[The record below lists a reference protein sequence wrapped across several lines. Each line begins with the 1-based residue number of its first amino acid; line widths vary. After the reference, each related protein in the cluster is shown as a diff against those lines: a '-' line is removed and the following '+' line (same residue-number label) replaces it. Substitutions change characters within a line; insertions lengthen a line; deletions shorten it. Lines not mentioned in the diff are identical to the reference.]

1 MDLNRLRKNII
12 NRDWGSKTKKTNINY
27 LKSKLKDFGVE
38 IPKYLKD
45 NNLSSKNIAALTNKI
60 IRAIDNQRE
69 INRINYTPQL
79 PSKEKAL
86 ASLNKAIE
94 KHNKTVLN
102 KIDYIQKAFDL
113 NEKQLNYLMG
123 YKTTFDYGGY
133 SNTFQYTFE
142 RENSPFSLINND
154 INFNKVETIIEYT
167 KFIKEQT
174 KRLNKSNILKELKTG
189 VAIKKKI
196 NEKLTEWTNDAVM
209 DKAIKKELQNKINQ
223 LSPIQREI
231 LLKMMN
237 STGMD
242 SVKYVLKGSDDDEEL
257 KYNLVNKMNIL
268 IGKARDF

>member
-12 NRDWGSKTKKTNINY
+12 NRDWGSKSKKTNINY

-45 NNLSSKNIAALTNKI
+45 NNLSTKNITSLTNKI

-102 KIDYIQKAFDL
+102 KIDYIQNTFNL
-113 NEKQLNYLMG
+113 SEKQLNYLMG
-123 YKTTFDYGGY
+123 YKTSFDYGAYNYNFEY
-133 SNTFQYTFE
+133 SFE

-154 INFNKVETIIEYT
+154 INFNKIETIIEYT

-189 VAIKKKI
+189 VVIKKKI
-196 NEKLTEWTNDAVM
+196 NGKLTEWTNDAVM
-209 DKAIKKELQNKINQ
+209 DKATKKELQNKINQ

-268 IGKARDF
+268 VGKARDF